1 MGAKGVLFL
10 PVAKTHEPDKQA
22 LAALLNRAKGDRTLK
37 EFAGLC
43 NVNPSTLTRIMQQT
57 NRGSSTLELI
67 EAIADNAA
75 PESGVTLDA
84 LLTANGYTRIYSPS
98 SMPAY
103 ASHVEAMARNAI
115 LNGLLFKNAEVHL
128 ESTRCQISKSM
139 GFQPDIQIRTDLFGE
154 ERRAWALEVL
164 PPFIRTQSG
173 LSSRDGKDWTARAKQ
188 KALQTISRL
197 SLFGVQASEEQ
208 TPARYSIVT
217 TEKQVFSLLVE
228 EFHDML
234 VPVALSLILVD
245 TELGIVDD
253 EFFLPLADGNRKP
266 QSFFTRERAAGS
278 PPVSEFDD
286 NDDRVTIQGG

>member
-1 MGAKGVLFL
+1 M

-43 NVNPSTLTRIMQQT
+43 GVNPSTLTRIMQQT

-67 EAIADNAA
+67 EAIAENAA
-75 PESGVTLDA
+75 LESGVTLDA
-84 LLTANGYTRIYSPS
+84 LLNANGYTRVYSAS

-103 ASHVEAMARNAI
+103 ASHAEAMARNAI
-115 LNGLLFKNAEVHL
+115 LNGLLLRDAEVHL
-128 ESTRCQISKSM
+128 ENTRYRISKSM
-139 GFQPDIQIRTDLFGE
+139 SFQPDIQIRTDLFGE
-154 ERRAWALEVL
+154 DRRVWMLEVL
-164 PPFIRTQSG
+164 PPFIRTQSD
-173 LSSRDGKDWTARAKQ
+173 LSARGGKDWATRAKQ
-188 KALQTISRL
+188 KAFQTISRL
-197 SLFGVQASEEQ
+197 SLFGTQASGEQ

-228 EFHDML
+228 EFRDML
-234 VPVALSLILVD
+234 VPVTLSLILVD
-245 TELGIVDD
+245 TELGVVDD
-253 EFFLPLADGNRKP
+253 EFFLPPADGSRKP
-266 QSFFTRERAAGS
+266 QSFFTQERAAGS

>member
-1 MGAKGVLFL
+1 M
-10 PVAKTHEPDKQA
+10 PVAKTHEPDKRA
-22 LAALLNRAKGDRTLK
+22 LAALLNRAKGDRTMK

-43 NVNPSTLTRIMQQT
+43 GVNPSTLTRIMQQT

-67 EAIADNAA
+67 TAIADNAA
-75 PESGVTLDA
+75 PESGVTFDA

-115 LNGLLFKNAEVHL
+115 LNGLLLRTADVHL
-128 ESTRCQISKSM
+128 ENARCQISKSM
-139 GFQPDIQIRTDLFGE
+139 SFQPDIQIRTDLFGE
-154 ERRAWALEVL
+154 KQCVWALEVL
-164 PPFIRTQSG
+164 PPFIRMQSD
-173 LSSRDGKDWTARAKQ
+173 LSSREGTDWIARVKQ

-234 VPVALSLILVD
+234 VPVALSLIMVD

-253 EFFLPLADGNRKP
+253 EFFLPPADGSRKP
-266 QSFFTRERAAGS
+266 QSIFVQERPAGS
-278 PPVSEFDD
+278 PALNEFDD
-286 NDDRVTIQGG
+286 NDDRVTIQEG